1 MQRKLY
7 KELWAIRFQKMLRL
21 EEQSAIAY
29 ESVLE
34 ECKDQWKENP
44 ELETS
49 LKKIIS
55 DEKKHAKL
63 VQELLEIVNQQ
74 ED

>member
-7 KELWAIRFQKMLRL
+7 KELWAIRFQKMLKL

-63 VQELLEIVNQQ
+63 VRELLEIVNQQ